1 MSDNSK
7 PTQNG
12 SVSFEQWL
20 GKAERLDTGATYGP
34 WQAISTGDKGNT
46 FIEAAY
52 VDVLNHDEMG
62 HGHLRHEYAWM
73 TKEDADWIAWSR
85 TALPQA
91 VAALRA
97 VADLHQPDDGGH
109 CTECIIGHDG
119 DSFTAGAPVHDAWPC
134 ATITAIQ
141 DTLGD
146 HQ

>member
-7 PTQNG
+7 PTQN
-12 SVSFEQWL
+12 SVLSFEQWL
-20 GKAERLDTGATYGP
+20 GKAERLDAGATYGP
-34 WQAISTGDKGNT
+34 WRAISAGDKGNT
-46 FIEAAY
+46 LIEAEY

-97 VADLHQPDDGGH
+97 TLDMHAKIVTNQHIDGP
-109 CTECIIGHDG
+109 
-119 DSFTAGAPVHDAWPC
+119 TAVCEQCSEDRMFAIWPC
-134 ATITAIQ
+134 PTVAAITEA
-141 DTLGD
+141 LGGA
-146 HQ
+146 